1 MITLRRAA
9 ERGHANHGWLDSHH
23 TFSFADYHDPSQ
35 MGFRALR
42 VINDD
47 RIAGGG
53 AFGTHPHRDMEI
65 LTYVLDGALVHKDS
79 MGNTG
84 LIKPGEV
91 QRMTAGTGVRHSE
104 ANASGDEQLRLLQIW
119 IMPEKDNLTPGYEQ
133 KLFPAAEKQGKL
145 RLVASADAREGS
157 VTLHQD
163 VSLYAGLFARGEKAE
178 LAIAPERHAWIHV
191 ARGSV
196 KVNGNVLV
204 DGDAVAISREPKVE
218 IEGVENGEV
227 LVFDLA

>member
-1 MITLRRAA
+1 MITLRKAA

-23 TFSFADYHDPSQ
+23 TFSFADYYDPSH

-65 LTYVLDGALVHKDS
+65 LTYVLDGSLVHKDS

-84 LIKPGEV
+84 FIKPGEV

-104 ANASGDEQLRLLQIW
+104 ANASGDEELRLLQIW
-119 IMPEKDNLTPGYEQ
+119 IMPETDGLTPGYEQ
-133 KLFPAAEKQGKL
+133 KLFPAGEKQGKL
-145 RLVASADAREGS
+145 RLVASRDAREGS

-163 VSLYAGLFARGEKAE
+163 VSLYAGLFGPGEKAS
-178 LAIAPERHAWIHV
+178 LTVGPGRHAWVHV

-196 KVNGNVLV
+196 KVNGNAVV
-204 DGDAVAISREPKVE
+204 DGDAVAISDESKVE

>member
-204 DGDAVAISREPKVE
+204 DGDAAAISREPKVE